1 MRSVTTWKVCELLN
15 DFALPPPSA
24 LPWPRLSESLRHLEL
39 ARQSNYADTWHWAM
53 AGRWLWGE
61 TFLGKLMMACAGL
74 WKEGCGGG
82 RQLFAPTWRRVGE
95 QQMSRKSWP
104 WLQMPKRAKQIDDK
118 RKRKHS
124 YGRGERKRGGKT
136 PPLNILIKASSDSA
150 CKWPRQG
157 RKWKQTAIT
166 KSKAAEK
173 GRGFGVQQKIAA
185 PTTTTTIRQTEGCFD
200 FAANNLL
207 ILKLL
212 KNVGKSLESLLNSDE
227 RQWRMF
233 IDIDR

>member
-1 MRSVTTWKVCELLN
+1 MKQGGIRRRVICWAWHPPICSASLSRHAIRYHLKSVWIIKWLCLH
-15 DFALPPPSA
+15 LPL

-53 AGRWLWGE
+53 AGE
-61 TFLGKLMMACAGL
+61 TFLGKLMMARGRAVEGRL
-74 WKEGCGGG
+74 WGG

-124 YGRGERKRGGKT
+124 YGRGERERGGGKT

-166 KSKAAEK
+166 KSKAAEGDKISRK
-173 GRGFGVQQKIAA
+173 GAALAYSKRLQRQQ
-185 PTTTTTIRQTEGCFD
+185 RQ
-200 FAANNLL
+200 
-207 ILKLL
+207 
-212 KNVGKSLESLLNSDE
+212 
-227 RQWRMF
+227 QQQQ
-233 IDIDR
+233 

>member
-53 AGRWLWGE
+53 AGE

-74 WKEGCGGG
+74 WKEGCGGKRG
-82 RQLFAPTWRRVGE
+82 QATICTHLKTRRRAANEPQVVAMATNAKTGQANWRQ
-95 QQMSRKSWP
+95 
-104 WLQMPKRAKQIDDK
+104 AKKEAQLWK
-118 RKRKHS
+118 
-124 YGRGERKRGGKT
+124 GGEREGGGKT

-166 KSKAAEK
+166 KSKAAEGDKISRK
-173 GRGFGVQQKIAA
+173 GAA
-185 PTTTTTIRQTEGCFD
+185 LAYSKTTTTTIRQTEGCFD
-200 FAANNLL
+200 SAANNLL

-212 KNVGKSLESLLNSDE
+212 KNVGKSFESLLNSDE
-227 RQWRMF
+227 RQWRKFMN
-233 IDIDR
+233 IDR